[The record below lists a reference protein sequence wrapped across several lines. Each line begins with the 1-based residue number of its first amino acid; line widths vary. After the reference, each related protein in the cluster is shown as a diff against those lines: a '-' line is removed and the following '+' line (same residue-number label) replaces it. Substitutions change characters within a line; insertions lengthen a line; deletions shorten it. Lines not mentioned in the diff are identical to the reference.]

1 MNVEVN
7 TTQISISLF
16 EIPCSIFIIHYS
28 LFIFSFLPTTLPA
41 IWWAGSFYISGK
53 TKYLNTKVRVIRRGE
68 LAEY

>member
-28 LFIFSFLPTTLPA
+28 FFPFYLPLFRQSGGQAVFTSREKQSILTLK
-41 IWWAGSFYISGK
+41 F
-53 TKYLNTKVRVIRRGE
+53 V
-68 LAEY
+68 